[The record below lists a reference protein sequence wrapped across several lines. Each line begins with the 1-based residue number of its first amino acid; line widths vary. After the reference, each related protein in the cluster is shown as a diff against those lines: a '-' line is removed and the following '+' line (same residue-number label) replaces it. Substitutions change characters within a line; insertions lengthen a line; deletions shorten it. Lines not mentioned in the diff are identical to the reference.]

1 MKRPDAIT
9 LLQAH
14 EAQLKE
20 LGVLTLFMFGSTAR
34 EEAREGSDV
43 DLFFDDDKGKLGL
56 FQLMDVKEYTSGI
69 LGCKADIMTRD
80 SIHRVLRD
88 EIESSAIRVY

>member
-1 MKRPDAIT
+1 MKRADAIT

-14 EAQLKE
+14 EAQLKQ
-20 LGVLTLFMFGSTAR
+20 LGVLTLYMFGSTAR

-43 DLFFDDDKGKLGL
+43 DLFFDYDKGTLGL
-56 FQLMDVKEYTSGI
+56 FQLMDVKEYTSRI

>member
-1 MKRPDAIT
+1 MKRADAIT

-14 EAQLKE
+14 EAQLKQ
-20 LGVLTLFMFGSTAR
+20 LGVLTLYMFGSTAR

-43 DLFFDDDKGKLGL
+43 DLFFDYDKGKLGL
-56 FQLMDVKEYTSGI
+56 FELMDVKEYTSGI

-88 EIESSAIRVY
+88 EIESSAIRVF

>member
-1 MKRPDAIT
+1 MKRADAIT

-14 EAQLKE
+14 EAQLKQ
-20 LGVLTLFMFGSTAR
+20 LGVLTLYMFGSTAR

-43 DLFFDDDKGKLGL
+43 DLFFDYDKGKLAL
-56 FQLMDVKEYTSGI
+56 FQLMDVKEYTSEI

-80 SIHRVLRD
+80 SIHRVLRE
-88 EIESSAIRVY
+88 EIEASAIRVY